1 MNGSIITFTFNKVK
15 RIQTSQKRMM
25 SFEYLRSYVTSNKFV
40 FLQETHSS
48 IGDEKKWEIQWHA
61 FFSHGTIICGVLL
74 ALM

>member
-1 MNGSIITFTFNKVK
+1 MNGSITTFTFNKVK

-48 IGDEKKWEIQWHA
+48 IGDEKK
-61 FFSHGTIICGVLL
+61 
-74 ALM
+74 